1 MLSHENYTKA
11 HINDVWI
18 ETGVDPSILERTIF
32 AFGLLEAIR
41 SVGLQ
46 FIFKGGTSLLLLL
59 DEPRRLS
66 TDIDIIVEPE
76 TNVDD
81 YIQRAGKIF
90 PFLSVEEHVRKGSND
105 IEKRH
110 FRFHFQSP
118 RSGKEINILLDV
130 VFEHN
135 PYKTVV
141 EKPIQSSLLMNEG
154 ENLLVTVPDKNCILG
169 DKLTAFAP
177 HTTGIP
183 FGKDK
188 ELEII
193 KQMFD
198 CWTLFREMDD
208 FQTVA
213 SVYREVVQ
221 IEMGYRGL
229 DCSVSDV
236 LLDTIESCLCIM
248 GRRGIR
254 PNDYKNFLTGINAIQ
269 GHVFLGKINGE
280 NAGIMACEIMYLATC
295 ILTEQTSIKRLFS
308 AVILLMLA
316 LQTHAVLDE
325 GEYYIVNNFWGKLLS
340 NNNDRTPRLMDYD
353 SSDDA
358 RFIFV
363 AEASGTSG
371 YVKLKHKSSG
381 LYLAAST
388 SNNWSGLLII
398 TDVENSEVARE
409 LGITKAGEYALR
421 VR

>member
-18 ETGVDPSILERTIF
+18 ETGADPSILERTIF

-198 CWTLFREMDD
+198 CWTLF
-208 FQTVA
+208 
-213 SVYREVVQ
+213 
-221 IEMGYRGL
+221 
-229 DCSVSDV
+229 
-236 LLDTIESCLCIM
+236 
-248 GRRGIR
+248 
-254 PNDYKNFLTGINAIQ
+254 Q
-269 GHVFLGKINGE
+269 GNG
-280 NAGIMACEIMYLATC
+280 
-295 ILTEQTSIKRLFS
+295 
-308 AVILLMLA
+308 
-316 LQTHAVLDE
+316 
-325 GEYYIVNNFWGKLLS
+325 
-340 NNNDRTPRLMDYD
+340 
-353 SSDDA
+353 
-358 RFIFV
+358 
-363 AEASGTSG
+363 
-371 YVKLKHKSSG
+371 
-381 LYLAAST
+381 
-388 SNNWSGLLII
+388 
-398 TDVENSEVARE
+398 
-409 LGITKAGEYALR
+409 
-421 VR
+421 